1 MKKID
6 VTSQKSLKWQHIPA
20 LKDYTVNPDPSFWK
34 DLPRNDLPLRAE
46 TAIDVEKLEERVRS
60 FKEKMTEHQYDRS
73 MKAVD
78 YLRNGAPAF
87 QKVDLP
93 GCFVKNAPSTLKYG
107 REITDNIAT
116 WVSEGYAAGPFDSPP
131 CSNFRVNPLIAV
143 VQPGKVRPVLDVSS
157 PSGESFNSSVCGFE
171 TETVKMAS
179 ARQFSQLIL
188 DCGHGAIMSKHDL
201 VAAYKQVPC
210 RVADLRLQ
218 GFSWL
223 GKYFVETRQVFGA
236 RTSVCNYD
244 IVGETLKLLAL
255 LESEIPLAFV
265 LRQVDDVPAVAP
277 AGSGLC
283 ERFSETYKKVCND
296 LNVKL
301 APDCPLLDKAFT
313 CQTRGKVLGVKFD
326 TMDLTWSLSD
336 KKIQNALRS
345 VKSAIDSE
353 SVTLKECQRL
363 VGRLNDVG
371 QLCPLM
377 KVFKQPISQ
386 CLAEISSSA
395 KPDSK
400 VDISREAKD
409 DLMVWAGFLSSEYR
423 WLPINREIHAPP
435 LRFKEFVSD
444 AAGLAD
450 TADAWKKPG
459 CRCVG
464 FAEDGTVVFA
474 NQFICQR
481 ISSQAVLTRK
491 V

>member
-1 MKKID
+1 M
-6 VTSQKSLKWQHIPA
+6 
-20 LKDYTVNPDPSFWK
+20 
-34 DLPRNDLPLRAE
+34 
-46 TAIDVEKLEERVRS
+46 EKLEEKVRS

-87 QKVDLP
+87 QTVDLP
-93 GCFVKNAPSTLKYG
+93 GCFMKNAPSTLKYG

-157 PSGESFNSSVCGFE
+157 PNGESFNSSVCGFE

-255 LESEIPLAFV
+255 LESGIPPAFV

-277 AGSGLC
+277 AGSGIC
-283 ERFSETYKKVCND
+283 ERFSKTYKKVCND

-301 APDCPLLDKAFT
+301 APDCPLMDKAFT

-326 TMDLTWSLSD
+326 TTDLT
-336 KKIQNALRS
+336 
-345 VKSAIDSE
+345 
-353 SVTLKECQRL
+353 
-363 VGRLNDVG
+363 
-371 QLCPLM
+371 
-377 KVFKQPISQ
+377 
-386 CLAEISSSA
+386 
-395 KPDSK
+395 
-400 VDISREAKD
+400 
-409 DLMVWAGFLSSEYR
+409 
-423 WLPINREIHAPP
+423 
-435 LRFKEFVSD
+435 
-444 AAGLAD
+444 
-450 TADAWKKPG
+450 
-459 CRCVG
+459 
-464 FAEDGTVVFA
+464 
-474 NQFICQR
+474 
-481 ISSQAVLTRK
+481 
-491 V
+491 